1 MKKTQPANSFNPSLV
16 EGSKPAKVARVFV
29 SPFAKKVYA
38 IVAKIPKGK
47 VMTYG
52 EVARKAGK
60 PGAARAVGT
69 IMSHNFQP
77 NIPCH
82 RVVRADG
89 RIGDYNRGGA
99 PRKLEL
105 LWSEGFRP

>member
-1 MKKTQPANSFNPSLV
+1 MKKTQPIRSSSF
-16 EGSKPAKVARVFV
+16 ADR
-29 SPFAKKVYA
+29 VYA
-38 IVAKIPKGK
+38 VVAGIPRGK
-47 VMTYG
+47 VMTYK
-52 EVARKAGK
+52 EVALKAGK

-69 IMSHNFQP
+69 LMAHNYDI

-82 RVVRADG
+82 RVVRSDG

-105 LWSEGFRP
+105 LWEEGFRP